1 MTSLARSMRHRGAS
15 EAALLEENLGRCAP
29 PLPESEVRRI
39 ATSVAKYAPA
49 DPSDEPFHPTDLGNA
64 KRLAMRHS
72 HELRYCHPW
81 RRWLTWDGR
90 RWRIDDTGAVYRMAK
105 ETVANIYAEATE
117 AADSESRKQLA
128 KWAVQSESDKHITAM
143 LSQARSEPGIPV
155 VPDQLDTDP
164 WLLNVLNDTIDLRTG
179 QRLTHDPERMITKL
193 APVCRRS
200 AIMGH
205 I

>member
-1 MTSLARSMRHRGAS
+1 MARPRQRCWKRTWAVAPRHCLNPKSGA
-15 EAALLEENLGRCAP
+15 LPP
-29 PLPESEVRRI
+29 PLPSTRLR
-39 ATSVAKYAPA
+39 TDRMSRFTP
-49 DPSDEPFHPTDLGNA
+49 PPPDLGNA